1 MDDYQEDAH
10 MGESGREKGQSILEY
25 ALILI
30 LVAIIVIIVI
40 YLFGPAIGNL
50 YSNIIQSI

>member
-1 MDDYQEDAH
+1 MNTSDKEQ
-10 MGESGREKGQSILEY
+10 GQSLLEY

-50 YSNIIQSI
+50 YSNIIQNI

>member
-1 MDDYQEDAH
+1 MERF
-10 MGESGREKGQSILEY
+10 SGEKGQSLLEY

-30 LVAIIVIIVI
+30 LVVIVVIIVI
-40 YLFGPAIGNL
+40 YVFGPYVGSL

>member
-1 MDDYQEDAH
+1 MTRRRNK
-10 MGESGREKGQSILEY
+10 MGEFGSDRGQSLLEY

-50 YSNIIQSI
+50 YSNVIQSI

>member
-1 MDDYQEDAH
+1 MNYFKNEH
-10 MGESGREKGQSILEY
+10 GQSLLEY

>member
-1 MDDYQEDAH
+1 MDN
-10 MGESGREKGQSILEY
+10 SGKAYGQSLLEY

>member
-1 MDDYQEDAH
+1 MKVSQ
-10 MGESGREKGQSILEY
+10 REQGQSLLEY